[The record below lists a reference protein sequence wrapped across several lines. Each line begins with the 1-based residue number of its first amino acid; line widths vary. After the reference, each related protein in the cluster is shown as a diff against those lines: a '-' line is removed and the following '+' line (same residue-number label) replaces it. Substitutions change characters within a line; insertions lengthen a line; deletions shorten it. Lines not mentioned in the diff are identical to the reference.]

1 MLIASYSQTKRH
13 VNIYAGRLTKCFN
26 GKVVG
31 KGCFPDS
38 LKEVEVIPVFKAKG
52 DSNDKS
58 NYRPISCLPPL
69 AKVFEKLVF
78 KQLSSYF
85 ENIFSPILSGFRK
98 GYNTQSALHRMFEIW
113 HKHLD

>member
-1 MLIASYSQTKRH
+1 MAIAHDT
-13 VNIYAGRLTKCFN
+13 CFLL
-26 GKVVG
+26 GFI
-31 KGCFPDS
+31 FPDS
-38 LKEVEVIPVFKAKG
+38 LKEAEVIPVFKDKD

-85 ENIFSPILSGFRK
+85 QNIFSPILSGL
-98 GYNTQSALHRMFEIW
+98 QSALLRMF
-113 HKHLD
+113 